1 MTTNILETALA
12 LPDNDLLAR
21 VDRLAAN
28 ERETTVELVAH
39 LAALELRPSLYAALG
54 YGSLYA
60 YCTQALRLSE
70 DAACN
75 RIDAARICRRFP
87 GILDLLA
94 SGAVRLS
101 TIRLLKPH
109 LTVENEAAVLARAS
123 HLRKKQVEALV
134 AELAPRPD
142 VPSSIRKLPSTS
154 VAIRCRERAANSAFS
169 KRRQR
174 LRTARLR

>member
-1 MTTNILETALA
+1 
-12 LPDNDLLAR
+12 
-21 VDRLAAN
+21 
-28 ERETTVELVAH
+28 
-39 LAALELRPSLYAALG
+39 

-94 SGAVRLS
+94 SGAIRLS

-109 LTVENEAAVLARAS
+109 LTAENEAAVFARAS
-123 HLRKKQVEALV
+123 HLRKKEVQALV

-142 VPSSIRKLPSTS
+142 VAASVRMLPSPRPSGGSQPGSISPS
-154 VAIRCRERAANSAFS
+154 VPGTAAAAASSKDRKSRTRA
-169 KRRQR
+169 
-174 LRTARLR
+174 

>member
-28 ERETTVELVAH
+28 ERDATVELVAH

-75 RIDAARICRRFP
+75 RIDAARICRR
-87 GILDLLA
+87 LV
-94 SGAVRLS
+94 SGSINSLC
-101 TIRLLKPH
+101 
-109 LTVENEAAVLARAS
+109 
-123 HLRKKQVEALV
+123 
-134 AELAPRPD
+134 PR
-142 VPSSIRKLPSTS
+142 SRTS
-154 VAIRCRERAANSAFS
+154 
-169 KRRQR
+169 
-174 LRTARLR
+174 